1 MAAVVGGGG
10 GGGSPRFYYRVERIQ
25 DFVGDRPLLL
35 GDLNSQKT
43 WLYITVKFEGGHLP
57 EVDRG
62 AYMVGLDSFTGN
74 PHEEVGH
81 VLSLAGV
88 PWSSE
93 SGNDLVDSIATG
105 IQREVGSGGE
115 GLGGGLGIVPLLVCI
130 TMVEEKVYMCSSC
143 EEEVEDEWEELECGH
158 VFHRDCIFDW
168 LQEEEDTCCPI
179 CGYEIDMDR

>member
-1 MAAVVGGGG
+1 MAAVVGG
-10 GGGSPRFYYRVERIQ
+10 GGGSPRFYYRLERIQ
-25 DFVGDRPLLL
+25 DFIGDRPLPL
-35 GDLNSQKT
+35 GNSNAHKT

-57 EVDRG
+57 VVDRG
-62 AYMVGLDSFTGN
+62 AYIVGLDSFTGN

-88 PWSSE
+88 PWSSG
-93 SGNDLVDSIATG
+93 SGNNLVDSIATG

-130 TMVEEKVYMCSSC
+130 TMVEEKVYMCSLC
-143 EEEVEDEWEELECGH
+143 EEEVEDGEGEEPECGH
-158 VFHRDCIFDW
+158 VFHQDCIFDW
-168 LQEEEDTCCPI
+168 LQEEDTCCPT